1 MIILKSKQEIDIMRE
16 AAKVTAEI
24 LAELEDYI
32 KPGMSTRDIDNFVE
46 NNIVKA
52 KMEPAFKGLYDFP
65 ASACISVNEQL
76 VHGIPSKKVILNEG
90 DIVSVD
96 TGTIYKGYNSDAART
111 YGVGSI
117 DGEAQRLIDVTR
129 ESFFKGLEFCREG
142 YRLFDVSSAIQT
154 TVEEAG
160 FSVIRDYVGHGIG
173 RNMHEDPQIPN
184 YGNPGRGPRL
194 SAGMVLAIEPMVAM
208 GSYDVVTLKDGWTVV
223 TCDGKLSAHYE
234 NTVVITDG
242 EPELLTLIR

>member
-1 MIILKSKQEIDIMRE
+1 M
-16 AAKVTAEI
+16 
-24 LAELEDYI
+24 
-32 KPGMSTRDIDNFVE
+32 
-46 NNIVKA
+46 
-52 KMEPAFKGLYDFP
+52 
-65 ASACISVNEQL
+65 
-76 VHGIPSKKVILNEG
+76 
-90 DIVSVD
+90 SVD

>member
-32 KPGMSTRDIDNFVE
+32 KPGISTRDIDNFVE
-46 NNIVKA
+46 SNIVKA

>member
-129 ESFFKGLEFCREG
+129 ESFFKGLKFCREG

>member
-1 MIILKSKQEIDIMRE
+1 MIIVKSKQEIDIMRE

-32 KPGMSTRDIDNFVE
+32 KPGMSTLDVDKYIE
-46 NNIVKA
+46 NKILKA
-52 KMEPAFKGLYDFP
+52 NMLPAFKGLYDFP

-76 VHGIPSKKVILNEG
+76 VHGIPSKDVILKEG

-96 TGTIYKGYNSDAART
+96 TGTVHRGYNSDAART
-111 YGVGSI
+111 YGVGEIS
-117 DGEAQRLIDVTR
+117 ESARRLIEATK
-129 ESFFKGLEFCREG
+129 ESFFKGLEYCKVG
-142 YRLFDVSSAIQT
+142 YRLFDISSAIQKH
-154 TVEEAG
+154 VEENG

-173 RNMHEDPQIPN
+173 KDMHEDPQIPN
-184 YGNPGRGPRL
+184 YGKPGRGPRL
-194 SAGMVLAIEPMVAM
+194 AEGMVLAIEPMVAE
-208 GSYDVVTLKDGWTVV
+208 GHYEVETLMDNWTVV
-223 TCDGKLSAHYE
+223 TRDRKLSAHYE

>member
-1 MIILKSKQEIDIMRE
+1 MFADMMKERSHRPYKFDGAMRDFIREKMERSQWSPQQIKSYYD
-16 AAKVTAEI
+16 T
-24 LAELEDYI
+24 YI

-46 NNIVKA
+46 SNIVKA

-142 YRLFDVSSAIQT
+142 YRLFDVSSTICT
-154 TVEEAG
+154 E
-160 FSVIRDYVGHGIG
+160 S
-173 RNMHEDPQIPN
+173 
-184 YGNPGRGPRL
+184 
-194 SAGMVLAIEPMVAM
+194 
-208 GSYDVVTLKDGWTVV
+208 
-223 TCDGKLSAHYE
+223 
-234 NTVVITDG
+234 
-242 EPELLTLIR
+242 

>member
-208 GSYDVVTLKDGWTVV
+208 GSYDVITLKDGWTVV